1 MARYA
6 NKILE
11 TIVSVLG
18 PILMLYFTLNRVIA
32 STLCIH
38 TLKILCKTCTKVL
51 QHFKA
56 ESLLQRKRLRLFLHM
71 LLRLSVT
78 CRLSVTFETLLNPS
92 VDLEDVIWQICTLW
106 GPTTHCVRRGP

>member
-38 TLKILCKTCTKVL
+38 YAKNLV
-51 QHFKA
+51 QD
-56 ESLLQRKRLRLFLHM
+56 LHKGFA
-71 LLRLSVT
+71 
-78 CRLSVTFETLLNPS
+78 TF
-92 VDLEDVIWQICTLW
+92 
-106 GPTTHCVRRGP
+106 